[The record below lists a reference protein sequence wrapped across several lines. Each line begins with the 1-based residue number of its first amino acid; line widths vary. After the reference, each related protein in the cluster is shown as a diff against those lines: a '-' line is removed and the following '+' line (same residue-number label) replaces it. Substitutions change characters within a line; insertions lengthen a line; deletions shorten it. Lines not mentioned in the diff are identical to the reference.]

1 MYKRQGLSS
10 LIGLI
15 ISRFNSEAE
24 DKRTTFHLMST
35 MLGTIYVR
43 PIIHIV
49 TAALLFHYGYINDI
63 IFTVV
68 CIPIIWFITDLSTMF
83 CRDFYLGLLV
93 DLSRRFR
100 TFLAHQSNDWADIS
114 IDVKELN
121 KMLDAIK

>member
-1 MYKRQGLSS
+1 
-10 LIGLI
+10 
-15 ISRFNSEAE
+15 
-24 DKRTTFHLMST
+24 MST